1 MRQMFLAL
9 VTFDEDVWG
18 GGGGGGGGVG
28 GGGGA
33 FEFITSPIRLKYGLD
48 LM

>member
-9 VTFDEDVWG
+9 VTFDEDVS
-18 GGGGGGGGVG
+18 GGGGGVRVWR
-28 GGGGA
+28 GA
-33 FEFITSPIRLKYGLD
+33 FEFITRLKYGLD

>member
-1 MRQMFLAL
+1 MFLAL
-9 VTFDEDVWG
+9 VTFDEDVS
-18 GGGGGGGGVG
+18 

-33 FEFITSPIRLKYGLD
+33 VEFITSPTRLKYGLD

>member
-9 VTFDEDVWG
+9 ATFDDDVSG

-28 GGGGA
+28 VEGG
-33 FEFITSPIRLKYGLD
+33 IWIYN
-48 LM
+48 

>member
-9 VTFDEDVWG
+9 VTFDDDVLG
-18 GGGGGGGGVG
+18 GGGEAVGVRVWR
-28 GGGGA
+28 GA

>member
-18 GGGGGGGGVG
+18 GGAVGVRVWR
-28 GGGGA
+28 GA
-33 FEFITSPIRLKYGLD
+33 FEFITSPTRLKYGLD